1 MILEHL
7 VGAKQY
13 PDRQVYCNC
22 CGRVINVNGKQ
33 QEDFLQVEKVW
44 SYFSSKDLTG
54 QRFKICESCYDKIIA
69 SFKIPVEEFPID
81 DIPMYSDEDIE
92 RLNAAY
98 AAELCK

>member
-1 MILEHL
+1 MEHL
-7 VGAKQY
+7 EGAKQY

-22 CGRVINVNGKQ
+22 CGRVINVSGKN
-33 QEDFLQVEKVW
+33 QEDFLQVKKVW

-54 QRFKICESCYDKIIA
+54 QNFNMCEACYDKMTA

-81 DIPMYSDEDIE
+81 DIPAYSDDDID